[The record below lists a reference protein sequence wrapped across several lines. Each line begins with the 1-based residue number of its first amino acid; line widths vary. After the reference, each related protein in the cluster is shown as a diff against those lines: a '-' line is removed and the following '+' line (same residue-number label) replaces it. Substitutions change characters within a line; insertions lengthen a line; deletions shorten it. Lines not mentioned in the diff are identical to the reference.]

1 MALETLYEESAVN
14 LNEKNQKLIH
24 NILYGAQITFIVLAV
39 VWLVFMGGFLPL
51 PNAEKGETFAN
62 VIADWIFFF
71 AFLGS
76 FILGAVCMAFL
87 KKRFNVSYDYVCVSG
102 ELRISKVFN
111 QRKRRLV
118 CRLEPSD
125 IIKVGDMDSSS
136 YDRFRAMPGMKEI
149 ICTPNMSS
157 AQGKFFMYVVAQYQG
172 EKKRFLLECRE
183 GLLVNMMQYLRRDVL
198 DSEYVPQAKK
208 L

>member
-1 MALETLYEESAVN
+1 MALETLYEESAIN
-14 LNEKNQKLIH
+14 LNEKKQRIIH
-24 NILYGAQITFIVLAV
+24 NILYGVQITFIVLAIL
-39 VWLVFMGGFLPL
+39 WFMLMGGFLPM
-51 PNAEKGETFAN
+51 PDTSKGQTFAD

-71 AFLGS
+71 VFFAS
-76 FILGAVCMAFL
+76 FIVGAVCMAFL

-118 CRLEPSD
+118 SRLEPSD

-136 YDRFRAMPGMKEI
+136 YDRYRAMPGTKEI
-149 ICTPNMSS
+149 ICTPNMTS
-157 AQGKFFMYVVAQYQG
+157 ASGKFFMYVLAQYEG
-172 EKKRFLLECRE
+172 EKKIYLLECRE
-183 GLLVNMMQYLRRDVL
+183 SLLVNMMQYLRRDVL

>member
-1 MALETLYEESAVN
+1 MALETLYEESAIN
-14 LNEKNQKLIH
+14 LNEKKQKLIH
-24 NILYGAQITFIVLAV
+24 NVLYGVQITFTVLAV
-39 VWLVFMGGFLPL
+39 VWVLLMGGFLPW
-51 PNAEKGETFAN
+51 PNESKGETFAS
-62 VIADWIFFF
+62 VLPDWIFFF
-71 AFLGS
+71 AFLSS
-76 FILGAVCMAFL
+76 FIIGAVCMSFL
-87 KKRFNVSYDYVCVSG
+87 KKRFNVSFDYICVSG

-125 IIKVGDMDSSS
+125 IISVGDMDSSS
-136 YDRFRAMPGMKEI
+136 YDRYRAMPGMKEI

-157 AQGKFFMYVVAQYQG
+157 ANGKFFMYVLAQYEG
-172 EKKRFLLECRE
+172 EKKIFLLECRE
-183 GLLVNMMQYLRRDVL
+183 SLLINMMQYLRRDVL

>member
-1 MALETLYEESAVN
+1 MPDTS
-14 LNEKNQKLIH
+14 
-24 NILYGAQITFIVLAV
+24 
-39 VWLVFMGGFLPL
+39 
-51 PNAEKGETFAN
+51 KGETFAN
-62 VIADWIFFF
+62 VLPDWIFFF
-71 AFLGS
+71 AFLTS
-76 FILGAVCMAFL
+76 FIVGAVCISIL
-87 KKRFNVSYDYVCVSG
+87 KKRFNVSFDYVCVSG

-111 QRKRRLV
+111 QRKRRLI

-149 ICTPNMSS
+149 VCTPNMNS
-157 AQGKFFMYVVAQYQG
+157 ANGKFFMYVLAQYEG
-172 EKKRFLLECRE
+172 EKKIFLLECRE
-183 GLLVNMMQYLRRDVL
+183 GLLINMMQYLRRDVL